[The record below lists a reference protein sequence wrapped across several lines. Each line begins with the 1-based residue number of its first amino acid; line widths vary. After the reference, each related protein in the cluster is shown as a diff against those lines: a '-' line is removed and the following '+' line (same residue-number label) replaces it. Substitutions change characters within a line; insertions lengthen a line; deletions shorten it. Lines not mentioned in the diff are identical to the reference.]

1 MYLLIWSCWL
11 FYSAN
16 PFHWGQPEDKSANVA
31 MTQQITSAEK
41 ELCLCISQLFYDGT
55 VHCCCRF
62 CWRFFSGLNKKT
74 RNRLNINR
82 LLRANMKS
90 HRGHYTNTTWSQN
103 MRESS
108 IRGRT
113 GGKESS
119 ANHIRDPWLHITFVI
134 RITSIIAS
142 NICASKCSS
151 YLQVVLLSCSTLFWG
166 DIHVWRLQMSS
177 VAALNTQYGSGRKSK
192 TSTDSDK

>member
-31 MTQQITSAEK
+31 MTQQITSAQKNYAFASVNCSTTAQYIAAEG
-41 ELCLCISQLFYDGT
+41 FVG
-55 VHCCCRF
+55 
-62 CWRFFSGLNKKT
+62 FFSGLDKKT

-177 VAALNTQYGSGRKSK
+177 VAALNTQYGSRRKSK
-192 TSTDSDK
+192 TSTGSDN